1 MPLSRALQIEQSL
14 KGVILY
20 TLRLSPMAHEDRI
33 HFPAFSRN
41 FELLDVSRGRNI
53 RRVPWQ
59 LLLASLIR
67 LVDPARGHQY

>member
-1 MPLSRALQIEQSL
+1 
-14 KGVILY
+14 
-20 TLRLSPMAHEDRI
+20 MAHEDRI

-67 LVDPARGHQY
+67 LVDPARGHQYGVRVRMKNVVHRCLKKHV